1 MSTLGL
7 TKFIT
12 MQEESYGQNKGS
24 YSDIVAAKID
34 EEIAKMLEKCF
45 ETSLEII
52 KANMPELEL
61 IAESLRVLETI
72 TAEQIDYIDKNMA
85 LPKEVLDEK
94 GRREAEDKKRAN
106 GELVEF
112 EPEKIDDN
120 DDDKNA
126 GKSDKDK
133 D

>member
-34 EEIAKMLEKCF
+34 EEIAKMLEKNVLK
-45 ETSLEII
+45 TSLEII

-94 GRREAEDKKRAN
+94 GRREAEDKKN
-106 GELVEF
+106 VPMVNWLNLNQ
-112 EPEKIDDN
+112 K
-120 DDDKNA
+120 KNRR
-126 GKSDKDK
+126 
-133 D
+133 